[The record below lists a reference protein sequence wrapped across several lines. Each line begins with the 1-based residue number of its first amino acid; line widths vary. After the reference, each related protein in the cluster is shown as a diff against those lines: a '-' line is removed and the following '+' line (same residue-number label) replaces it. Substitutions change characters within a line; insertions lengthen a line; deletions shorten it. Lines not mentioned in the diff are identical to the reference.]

1 MNEYRIAL
9 LSGDGVGAEL
19 IEAASIVLE
28 AAAAKADRFR
38 IRFQTYPYGKKA
50 YEQLGEAC
58 PAETL
63 EGIRSSAAALLGA
76 VCVKGIPS
84 PSPIGYLRKQLDL
97 YADVRP
103 IRSFPGVWSL
113 RPDIDL
119 VCIREATEGFIA
131 DRNLYK
137 GYGEFMT
144 NKDQVVSLRVVSRD
158 ACERIARFAFDYA
171 RKNNRRKITA
181 LHKANV
187 LKMGCGL
194 FLESVRK
201 IAAAHPSIELCEES
215 IDDAAG
221 NLIKHTDNYDILLTT
236 NLFGDIISDEAAGLV
251 SSLIPTGNFGAST
264 PLFMPI
270 DHKPR
275 YSEEGKDTVNPLGI
289 ILCAAMLLEAVGEP
303 AAAESVKQAM
313 ADRLQVRSFENS
325 GCRSLTR
332 DICDRL

>member
-1 MNEYRIAL
+1 MNEYRVGL

-19 IEAASIVLE
+19 IEAASVVLQTV
-28 AAAAKADRFR
+28 ATKSDRFQ
-38 IRFQTYPYGKKA
+38 IRLQTYPYGKKA

-76 VCVKGIPS
+76 ICVKGIPS
-84 PSPIGYLRKQLDL
+84 PSPIGYLRKQLNL

-144 NKDQVVSLRVVSRD
+144 NKDQVVSLRIVSRE
-158 ACERIARFAFDYA
+158 ACERIAKFAFDYA
-171 RKNNRRKITA
+171 QKNDRRKITA
-181 LHKANV
+181 LHKASV

-194 FLESVRK
+194 FLESVKK
-201 IAAAHPSIELCEES
+201 IAAGYPAIELCEES

-221 NLIKHTDNYDILLTT
+221 NLIKHPENYDILLTT

-251 SSLIPTGNFGAST
+251 SSLIPTGNFGTST
-264 PLFMPI
+264 PVFMPI
-270 DHKPR
+270 DHKPH
-275 YSEEGKDTVNPLGI
+275 YSE
-289 ILCAAMLLEAVGEP
+289 
-303 AAAESVKQAM
+303 
-313 ADRLQVRSFENS
+313 
-325 GCRSLTR
+325 
-332 DICDRL
+332 